1 MSSVLPPVDS
11 LTIEEAQ
18 AALAEGQQLWF
29 LIIWQEGY
37 SGQYGW
43 TVRDVVRVEHPI
55 HSPDGV
61 FMVKV
66 VYRSKASSTELCY
79 YTVSRPKLENKSFML
94 VDIVKMTAMRLAGVD
109 VRVM

>member
-29 LIIWQEGY
+29 LIIWQEAGNM
-37 SGQYGW
+37 QYGW
-43 TVRDVVRVEHPI
+43 TVREVVRIEHPI

-61 FMVKV
+61 IMVKV
-66 VYRSKASSTELCY
+66 VYKSKASSTELSY
-79 YTVSRPKLENKSFML
+79 YTVSRPQLENKAFML
-94 VDIVKMTAMRLAGVD
+94 VDIIKMTAMRLAGVN
-109 VRVM
+109 VRVV